1 MNQRIILYY
10 ADIIVNSTTFPLL
23 FDFVRRECLSSKED
37 RVLKAADNFYLT
49 MFKIYWSTANN
60 N

>member
-23 FDFVRRECLSSKED
+23 FDFVRRECLISKED
-37 RVLKAADNFYLT
+37 RVLKATDNFYLT

-60 N
+60 S